1 MIESNLSRSGG
12 PKTIVFGSFKG
23 MGDLLSASPVIA
35 QELSAGNRVKLLLF
49 PGPALTNFVKLIDFG
64 PNRANLQTY
73 ILPVSRRLAD
83 FRIFFSQM
91 SQFQPDLVWISP
103 HAPRPASSWKLP
115 LLLWFIKTLYWPKAK
130 LAGADSEHFSALF
143 DVRVPVD
150 RGLPLAVREQ
160 TAYSMLE
167 NSPAPESPTHV
178 SFIESIQR
186 GRNEP
191 PRYDLLI
198 HPGANAKN
206 RVWPFMNYASLIKLI
221 PARYSIA
228 VVGLEGDVKK
238 MRQVLPED
246 RNIQFLTGT
255 LEQAIAAIARA
266 RVVLSMD
273 SGNAHF
279 SNSLG
284 IPTVALY
291 GPTAPAGVIAPGGS
305 VLPIYERKHPCQ
317 PCGKATCSQP
327 EVYCMTSL
335 TPETV
340 ANALLCLLEAN
351 IPVIALNSR

>member
-1 MIESNLSRSGG
+1 MMESNLPTFVG

-35 QELSAGNRVKLLLF
+35 QELNAGSHVKLLLF
-49 PGPALTNFVKLIDFG
+49 PGPTLTNFVKLIDFG
-64 PNRANLQTY
+64 PNQANLQTH
-73 ILPVSRRLAD
+73 ILPVSRSLAD
-83 FRIFFSQM
+83 FRIFLSQM
-91 SQFQPDLVWISP
+91 SRFQPDLVWVSP

-160 TAYSMLE
+160 TAYSMLD
-167 NSPAPESPTHV
+167 NGAALPRPTRV
-178 SFIESIQR
+178 SFIESICE

-191 PRYDLLI
+191 PAYDLLI

-206 RVWPFMNYASLIKLI
+206 RVWPFMNYANLVKLI
-221 PARYSIA
+221 PAQYSIA
-228 VVGLEGDVKK
+228 VVGLEEDVKK

-246 RNIQFLTGT
+246 RDVQFLTGT

-273 SGNAHF
+273 SGNVHF
-279 SNSLG
+279 ANFLG
-284 IPTVALY
+284 VPVVALF
-291 GPTAPAGVIAPGGS
+291 GKSDPASIVSPGGS
-305 VLPIYERKHPCQ
+305 ILPIYERKHLCQ
-317 PCGKATCSQP
+317 PCGKATCNQR
-327 EVYCMTSL
+327 EVYCMTSIA
-335 TPETV
+335 PETV
-340 ANALLCLLEAN
+340 ANALLGLLRT
-351 IPVIALNSR
+351 S